1 MTDIFR
7 EIEEDIRRQQI
18 GKIWQRYG
26 TPLTVAAAVLVVG
39 IIAYLGWRTYDE
51 GERAAATRA
60 LSDAVA
66 PEAGAVVPG
75 ALESVIADSPAGI
88 AALAKL
94 RLAALKASENR
105 EAAIALYDEVVASDP
120 DPMLGDAARYRAAL
134 LAADIV
140 SREALEARLAP
151 LLEPES
157 AWRFLAQELA
167 AYAAFRAKDE
177 AAARERYSALAG
189 DLQAPGGVRERAE
202 QMLTRLAPLPAAPAG
217 EPDPEPAPAA
227 PEITE
232 TPTPPPSDPA
242 P

>member
-26 TPLTVAAAVLVVG
+26 APLTVAAAVLVVG
-39 IIAYLGWRTYDE
+39 IIAYLGWRAYDHGQRE
-51 GERAAATRA
+51 AATRA

-75 ALESVIADSPAGI
+75 ALESVIADSPSGI
-88 AALAKL
+88 AALAKM

-120 DPMLGDAARYRAAL
+120 DPMIGATARYRSAL

-140 SREALEARLAP
+140 PREALEARLAP
-151 LLEPES
+151 LIEPES

-177 AAARERYSALAG
+177 AAARERYGALAG
-189 DLQAPGGVRERAE
+189 DQQAPGGVRERAE
-202 QMLTRLAPLPAAPAG
+202 QMLTRLGPRPAAPAD
-217 EPDPEPAPAA
+217 EPGREPGPAPEA
-227 PEITE
+227 TE
-232 TPTPPPSDPA
+232 TPPPLPGDPA